1 MEKIK
6 ANKVW
11 ITVIV
16 IGVVIIGILLL
27 MLNQQKQATPAAQE
41 SSYSASVK
49 ASSSSQITQDQENL
63 KLYAKKAAKM
73 KGHVLSMG
81 HDYFTTWT
89 KKDFQTWAAKYNAL
103 SDNDKYDASTN
114 FGTSET
120 ISNNSMDTRPLQT
133 MADTITAGDFK
144 TVGGGGY
151 YETVTAF
158 NKAYPAVNPDD
169 IIK

>member
-11 ITVIV
+11 ITIIV
-16 IGVVIIGILLL
+16 IGVVIIGILIS
-27 MLNQQKQATPAAQE
+27 MLTQQKQANLTEQE
-41 SSYSASVK
+41 ASYSASVK
-49 ASSSSQITQDQENL
+49 ASSSSQVTQDQANV

-73 KGHVLSMG
+73 KGHVLSMS

-89 KKDFQTWAAKYNAL
+89 KKDFQNWADNYKSL
-103 SDNDKYDASTN
+103 SDTDKHQAKTN
-114 FGTSET
+114 FGTSHTVENDS
-120 ISNNSMDTRPLQT
+120 IDTTPLDKR
-133 MADTITAGDFK
+133 ADTIISEGVEK
-144 TVGGGGY
+144 IGY
-151 YETVTAF
+151 YETVKAF

>member
-27 MLNQQKQATPAAQE
+27 MLNQQKQANLTEQE
-41 SSYSASVK
+41 ASYSASVK
-49 ASSSSQITQDQENL
+49 ASSSSQVTKDQENV
-63 KLYAKKAAKM
+63 KTYAKIAKT
-73 KGHVLSMG
+73 LSG
-81 HDYFTTWT
+81 SVFLINNEPYFTKWSEN
-89 KKDFQTWAAKYNAL
+89 DFKNWARSYNSL
-103 SDNDKYDASTN
+103 SDADKQQAKTD
-114 FGTSET
+114 FGTSRTVENDS
-120 ISNNSMDTRPLQT
+120 IDTRSLGKR
-133 MADTITAGDFK
+133 AESIISGDYINVSYFK
-144 TVGGGGY
+144 TVKDY
-151 YETVTAF
+151 